1 MKSSY
6 PLGVGDWL
14 SFGGSFLLVLCIMV
28 ALYYALK
35 KVGNIGLHRRHLRQL
50 HLLETHTLGNRQR
63 IVLVR
68 AKDREILLGI
78 TAQQIAPL
86 AEWPAEE
93 EPVDESSDTR
103 SPSTDVEVTSG
114 AGLKRM
120 LASFQRN
127 KTGTP

>member
-1 MKSSY
+1 
-6 PLGVGDWL
+6 
-14 SFGGSFLLVLCIMV
+14 MV